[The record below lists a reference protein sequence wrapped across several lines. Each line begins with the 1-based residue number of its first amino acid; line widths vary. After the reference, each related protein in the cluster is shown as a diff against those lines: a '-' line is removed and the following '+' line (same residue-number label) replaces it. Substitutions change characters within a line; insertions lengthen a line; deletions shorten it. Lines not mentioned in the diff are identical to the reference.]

1 MASLNWSDKYK
12 SALEVKAHFRHNE
25 KDERMKI
32 KNPQNFHIDKSKT
45 HLNFS
50 ICNRSYEERCMI
62 YDKAVAY
69 AEQMSHTETYVIKKG
84 KNAGKTMTRTKTG
97 MNKETVTCL
106 GLETAAPA
114 DLPED
119 KCVEWAK
126 RVHELECEFFGAEN
140 VIDTDGHF
148 DEIHLYR
155 DPVKKEYVW
164 SRFHIHSAV
173 LPRRADGS
181 FCSRNIA
188 TRANIIKLNDMIEE
202 MTQKEFGVQYNT
214 GEAPRRKTVEV
225 LKADSAAAELADKQQ
240 ELTQVTAQIED
251 KKSEYETFDF
261 AMKIRVRD
269 IERHEKENDE
279 RQKRLDDREKDLD
292 DREIALAVQAAKIK
306 EEAEDEAERIKAEA
320 KKEAEQIIA
329 AAKTEAENIKA
340 EAEIINA
347 DMEKINAKLK
357 GIKKNL
363 KTGETMD
370 NRANDATA
378 NLNAP
383 AVSNTRISTRFDGAA
398 SGYFGK

>member
-1 MASLNWSDKYK
+1 MASINWSDKYK

-50 ICNRSYEERCMI
+50 ICNRSYEERCML
-62 YDKAVAY
+62 YDEAVAY

-97 MNKETVTCL
+97 MKKDTVTCL
-106 GLETAAPA
+106 GLETAAPVGLSVSQCA
-114 DLPED
+114 
-119 KCVEWAK
+119 KWSK
-126 RVHELECEFFGAEN
+126 RVHEIACEFFGAEN

-164 SRFHIHSAV
+164 SRFHIHTSV

-181 FCSRNIA
+181 FCSRSIA
-188 TRANIIKLNDMIEE
+188 TRENIIKLNDMIEE
-202 MTQKEFGVQYNT
+202 MTQKEFEVQYNT

-225 LKADSAAAELADKQQ
+225 LKADSAAAELVDKQQ
-240 ELTQVTAQIED
+240 ELKQVTAKIED
-251 KKSEYETFDF
+251 KKSEYETFNF

-269 IERHEKENDE
+269 IERHEKENND
-279 RQKRLDDREKDLD
+279 RQKLLDDREKDLD
-292 DREIALAVQAAKIK
+292 AREAALAVQAAKIK
-306 EEAEDEAERIKAEA
+306 EEAEEEAKEEAERIKAEA

-329 AAKTEAENIKA
+329 AAKAK
-340 EAEIINA
+340 AEIIKA
-347 DMEKINAKLK
+347 DMEKFKVK
-357 GIKKNL
+357 VEGIKKNL
-363 KTGETMD
+363 QTGETMD
-370 NRANDATA
+370 NRANDAA
-378 NLNAP
+378 AKLNAP
-383 AVSNTRISTRFDGAA
+383 AGSNTRISTRFDRAA
-398 SGYFGK
+398 AGDFGR